1 MDLEMPDENLAVPV
15 TGGKVLVLGCG
26 YVGSVIAQQWRESG
40 TIVTATTTSAE
51 RVAQLEAIA
60 HRVRVLDAT
69 EPEKLREALEGQD
82 TVLMAIGAKG
92 SKDYRHAYLDCAK
105 SLVAAI
111 PDFPSVKQVIYTSS
125 YSAYGDYGGDWVT
138 EDTPLNPATPN
149 GKILAEAE
157 QTILSLNGG
166 SFNES
171 SFNESSFNGDSFNGS
186 NGQPSRAIA
195 CVLRLGGICGP
206 GREVTKILSRAAGMT
221 RPGDGSGW
229 AHWTHRDDVVGA
241 IAWVRQQRLSGIFNV
256 VQTEPILQK
265 DLFEKA
271 LAKANL
277 PGVTWDPNAPS
288 SKSYNVRVSNRRLR
302 DSGYRMKYS
311 TVPI

>member
-1 MDLEMPDENLAVPV
+1 MPEENLQDPV
-15 TGGKVLVLGCG
+15 TGERVLILGCG
-26 YVGSVIAQQWRESG
+26 YVGTVIAQRWREAG
-40 TIVTATTTSAE
+40 LTVTATTTSAE
-51 RVAQLEAIA
+51 RVPQLAAIA
-60 HRVRVLDAT
+60 HRVLVLDAT

-92 SKDYRHAYLDCAK
+92 PKDYRHAYLESAR

-111 PDFPSVKQVIYTSS
+111 PEFPTIRQIIYTSS

-138 EDTPLNPATPN
+138 EDTPLNPTTPN

-157 QTILSLNGG
+157 QTILSLNTQN
-166 SFNES
+166 SNETDQKPVGATS
-171 SFNESSFNGDSFNGS
+171 
-186 NGQPSRAIA
+186 

-221 RPGDGSGW
+221 RPGDGMGW
-229 AHWTHRDDVVGA
+229 AHWTHLDDVVGA
-241 IAWVRQQRLSGIFNV
+241 IAWIQQQRLSGIFNV

-265 DLFEKA
+265 ELFEKA
-271 LAKANL
+271 LTKANL
-277 PGVTWDPNAPS
+277 PGVTWDPSATSP
-288 SKSYNVRVSNRRLR
+288 KSYNVRVSNRRLR
-302 DSGYRMKYS
+302 DSGYIMKYP